1 MIEIMKKT
9 LLTICVLLLAYWSA
23 AVAQVNPDKVHKIG
37 DRTALTL
44 STEFNQLQ
52 VKDKGVKADSEE
64 ETWVAYAVGTYIHG
78 ATNDV
83 HLDMFNHTF
92 ENMLG
97 ANLPA
102 ANYESTLYRS
112 SKKYNKYK
120 ISPWANGSEM
130 VFSVDNITGYITVEP
145 SPVGFAGQ
153 AGNISAIDSYAYCGE
168 HPSIYDVANG
178 VFTFFI
184 ALVDNQYIY
193 GVDNDQFVI
202 TEYVI
207 PRGNTHGTCGK
218 NGGDNV
224 IWQLDQTGE
233 LLIHGSGEMEDY
245 VTDENKIK
253 RRPWEDLGGLIS
265 SIRIA
270 KGVTNVGEGA
280 FAFFEGA
287 TSIKIPNS
295 VTSIGKGAFQ
305 DCSGLTSIEIPN
317 SVTSIGTSAMNRCS
331 SLKNI
336 FIPHSVES
344 IGTAAFGG
352 CGLTSIVVAT
362 NNPVY
367 DSREDCNAIVE
378 TATNT
383 LIAGCKETFIPN
395 SVTSIGDYAFYGCS
409 GLTSIEIP
417 NSVTSI
423 GEGAFQDCSGLSH
436 LVFPNS
442 ITSIGNGV
450 VYGCSNLT
458 NLVIPNSVTS
468 IGDYAVNRCSSLKN
482 IFIPHSVESIGN
494 YAFYGC
500 SELQSVVMGNSVE
513 SIGTAAFGGC
523 GLTSIVVATNNP
535 VYDSREDCNAIVET
549 ATNTLIAGCKETFIP
564 NSVTSI
570 GDFAFYGCSGLTSI
584 EIPNSVTSIRKSAF
598 ENCSDLTSLE
608 IPNSVTS
615 IGDYVFYGCSGLF
628 RLVLPNSIT
637 SIGKAVVYGC
647 SNLTNLVIPNSVT
660 SIGDYAV
667 NRCSSLK
674 NIFIPHSVESIGNYA
689 FYGCSELQSV
699 VMGNSVT
706 AIGEGGFGGCDKL
719 ETIKMLGEIPPTA
732 FDDTFS
738 NYDATLYVPI
748 GSAGIYRSADVWTNF
763 SLIEEFDATGI
774 ENVETIV
781 GKNVSVYTT
790 NGKLVQQIPN
800 YNGAPLRLPKGV
812 YVVRAGKETKKV
824 LVK

>member
-9 LLTICVLLLAYWSA
+9 LLTICVLLLAYWNA

-64 ETWVAYAVGTYIHG
+64 ETWEAYAVGTYVHG
-78 ATNDV
+78 ASSSLYVNAFGQEV
-83 HLDMFNHTF
+83 PNK
-92 ENMLG
+92 LG
-97 ANLPA
+97 KYAPSQKYDA
-102 ANYESTLYRS
+102 VLYRS
-112 SKKYNKYK
+112 SKKSNRYVIEPYM
-120 ISPWANGSEM
+120 NGQQLS
-130 VFSVDNITGYITVEP
+130 FQVDNATGYVVVAGSSSGIQGNAGTVVVVDLYSVLGEYP
-145 SPVGFAGQ
+145 SEFDEEAGV
-153 AGNISAIDSYAYCGE
+153 IDFYLLLG
-168 HPSIYDVANG
+168 
-178 VFTFFI
+178 
-184 ALVDNQYIY
+184 DNQYYY
-193 GVDNDQFVI
+193 GVDHDQFVI
-202 TEYVI
+202 TEYLVS
-207 PRGNTHGTCGK
+207 GGTCGK

-224 IWQLDQTGE
+224 IWQLNQTGE

-245 VTDENKIK
+245 VTDENNIE

-287 TSIKIPNS
+287 TSIKISNS

-317 SVTSIGTSAMNRCS
+317 SVTSIGFSAMNRCS

-395 SVTSIGDYAFYGCS
+395 SVTSIGAAAFYDCS
-409 GLTSIEIP
+409 NLTSLEIP

-423 GEGAFQDCSGLSH
+423 G
-436 LVFPNS
+436 
-442 ITSIGNGV
+442 
-450 VYGCSNLT
+450 
-458 NLVIPNSVTS
+458 
-468 IGDYAVNRCSSLKN
+468 R
-482 IFIPHSVESIGN
+482 
-494 YAFYGC
+494 
-500 SELQSVVMGNSVE
+500 
-513 SIGTAAFGGC
+513 
-523 GLTSIVVATNNP
+523 
-535 VYDSREDCNAIVET
+535 
-549 ATNTLIAGCKETFIP
+549 
-564 NSVTSI
+564 
-570 GDFAFYGCSGLTSI
+570 
-584 EIPNSVTSIRKSAF
+584 SAF

-615 IGDYVFYGCSGLF
+615 IGDYAFYGCSGLS

-719 ETIKMLGEIPPTA
+719 DTIKMLGEIPPTA
-732 FDDTFS
+732 FDNTFS

-790 NGKLVQQIPN
+790 NGKLVQQVPN

>member
-9 LLTICVLLLAYWSA
+9 LLTIFVLLLASWSA

-37 DRTALTL
+37 DRAALTL
-44 STEFNQLQ
+44 SAEFNQLQ

-64 ETWVAYAVGTYIHG
+64 ETWEAYAVGTYIHG
-78 ATNDV
+78 ATNYV
-83 HLDMFNHTF
+83 HLDRFNHTF

-102 ANYESTLYRS
+102 AKYESTLYRS
-112 SKKYNKYK
+112 SKNFNKYK

-130 VFSVDNITGYITVEP
+130 VFSVDNETGLITVEQ
-145 SPVGFAGQ
+145 SPVGLAGQ
-153 AGNISAIDSYAYCGE
+153 SGSISAIDSYGYCGE
-168 HPSIYDVANG
+168 HPSTYDVANG

-202 TEYVI
+202 TEYV
-207 PRGNTHGTCGK
+207 THGTCGK

-224 IWQLDQTGE
+224 IWQLDLETGE

-245 VTDENKIK
+245 IAYIQ
-253 RRPWEDLGGLIS
+253 PWAGLRDKIS

-270 KGVTNVGEGA
+270 EGVTNVGAGA
-280 FAFFEGA
+280 FALHEKIKNVELPNSI
-287 TSIKIPNS
+287 TSIGDHAFKTCSGLTSLELPNSITSIGDFAFYGCSGLSHLVFPNSITSIGYAVVYGCSNLTNFVIPNS
-295 VTSIGKGAFQ
+295 VTSIG
-305 DCSGLTSIEIPN
+305 DY
-317 SVTSIGTSAMNRCS
+317 AMNSCS

-344 IGTAAFGG
+344 IGKHAFYGCSELQSVVMGNSVTAIGAGAFGG
-352 CGLTSIVVAT
+352 CSGLTSIVVAT

-395 SVTSIGDYAFYGCS
+395 SVTSIGRSAFYDCS
-409 GLTSIEIP
+409 GLTSLE
-417 NSVTSI
+417 
-423 GEGAFQDCSGLSH
+423 LS
-436 LVFPNS
+436 NS
-442 ITSIGNGV
+442 I
-450 VYGCSNLT
+450 
-458 NLVIPNSVTS
+458 
-468 IGDYAVNRCSSLKN
+468 
-482 IFIPHSVESIGN
+482 
-494 YAFYGC
+494 
-500 SELQSVVMGNSVE
+500 
-513 SIGTAAFGGC
+513 
-523 GLTSIVVATNNP
+523 
-535 VYDSREDCNAIVET
+535 
-549 ATNTLIAGCKETFIP
+549 
-564 NSVTSI
+564 TSI
-570 GDFAFYGCSGLTSI
+570 GDFAFYGCSGLS
-584 EIPNSVTSIRKSAF
+584 
-598 ENCSDLTSLE
+598 
-608 IPNSVTS
+608 
-615 IGDYVFYGCSGLF
+615 

-637 SIGKAVVYGC
+637 SIGEAVVYGC

-660 SIGDYAV
+660 SIGDHAM

-674 NIFIPHSVESIGNYA
+674 NIFIPNSVESIGTYA

-719 ETIKMLGEIPPTA
+719 DTIKMLGEIPPTA
-732 FDDTFS
+732 FDNTFS

-748 GSAGIYRSADVWTNF
+748 GSAGIYRSADVGTTF
-763 SLIEEFDATGI
+763 SLIEEFDITGI
-774 ENVETIV
+774 EHVETIV
-781 GKNVSVYTT
+781 GKDVSVYTT
-790 NGKLVQQIPN
+790 NGKLVQQVPN

>member
-9 LLTICVLLLAYWSA
+9 LLTICVLLLAYWNA
-23 AVAQVNPDKVHKIG
+23 AMAQVNPDKVHKIG

-64 ETWVAYAVGTYIHG
+64 ETWVACAVGTYVHG
-78 ATNDV
+78 ASGSLYVNAFGQEV
-83 HLDMFNHTF
+83 PNK
-92 ENMLG
+92 LG
-97 ANLPA
+97 KYAPSQKYDA
-102 ANYESTLYRS
+102 VLYRS
-112 SKKYNKYK
+112 SKKSNRYVIEPYM
-120 ISPWANGSEM
+120 NGQQLS
-130 VFSVDNITGYITVEP
+130 FQVDNATGYVVVGGSSSGMQGNAGTV
-145 SPVGFAGQ
+145 VVV
-153 AGNISAIDSYAYCGE
+153 DSYSVLGE
-168 HPSIYDVANG
+168 YPSVFDEEAG
-178 VFTFFI
+178 VINFY
-184 ALVDNQYIY
+184 LLLGDNQYYY
-193 GVDNDQFVI
+193 GVDHDQFVI
-202 TEYVI
+202 TEKYVVSV
-207 PRGNTHGTCGK
+207 GTCGK

-224 IWQLDQTGE
+224 IWQLNQTGE

-245 VTDENKIK
+245 MTDENKIK

-295 VTSIGKGAFQ
+295 VTSIG
-305 DCSGLTSIEIPN
+305 
-317 SVTSIGTSAMNRCS
+317 
-331 SLKNI
+331 
-336 FIPHSVES
+336 
-344 IGTAAFGG
+344 AA
-352 CGLTSIVVAT
+352 
-362 NNPVY
+362 
-367 DSREDCNAIVE
+367 
-378 TATNT
+378 
-383 LIAGCKETFIPN
+383 
-395 SVTSIGDYAFYGCS
+395 AFYGCS

-423 GEGAFQDCSGLSH
+423 GYSAM
-436 LVFPNS
+436 
-442 ITSIGNGV
+442 
-450 VYGCSNLT
+450 
-458 NLVIPNSVTS
+458 
-468 IGDYAVNRCSSLKN
+468 NRCSSLKN
-482 IFIPHSVESIGN
+482 IFIPYSVESIGN
-494 YAFYGC
+494 YAFCGC
-500 SELQSVVMGNSVE
+500 S
-513 SIGTAAFGGC
+513 

-615 IGDYVFYGCSGLF
+615 IGDYVFYGCSGLS

-719 ETIKMLGEIPPTA
+719 DTIKMLGEIPPTA
-732 FDDTFS
+732 FDNTFS

-763 SLIEEFDATGI
+763 SLIEEFDITGI
-774 ENVETIV
+774 EHVETIV
-781 GKNVSVYTT
+781 GKDVSVYTT

>member
-9 LLTICVLLLAYWSA
+9 LLTICVLLLASWSA
-23 AVAQVNPDKVHKIG
+23 AVAQVNPAKVHKVG
-37 DRTALTL
+37 DRATLTL

-64 ETWVAYAVGTYIHG
+64 ETWEAYAVGTYIHG
-78 ATNDV
+78 ATNYV
-83 HLDMFNHTF
+83 HLDRFNHTF

-102 ANYESTLYRS
+102 AKYESTLYRS
-112 SKKYNKYK
+112 SKNFNKYK
-120 ISPWANGSEM
+120 ISPWANNSEM
-130 VFSVDNITGYITVEP
+130 VFSVDNITGLITVKQ
-145 SPVGFAGQ
+145 SPVGLAGQ
-153 AGNISAIDSYAYCGE
+153 AGNIFAIDSYGYCGE
-168 HPSIYDVANG
+168 HPSTYDVANG

-184 ALVDNQYIY
+184 ALLDNQYIY

-202 TEYVI
+202 TEKYVVS
-207 PRGNTHGTCGK
+207 GGTCGK

-245 VTDENKIK
+245 MADENTIG
-253 RRPWEDLGGLIS
+253 RRPWKDLGGLIS

-287 TSIKIPNS
+287 TSIKISNSVTSIGTAAFYGCSGLTSIEIPNS
-295 VTSIGKGAFQ
+295 VTSIGRSAFAN
-305 DCSGLTSIEIPN
+305 CSGLTSIEIPN

-336 FIPHSVES
+336 FIPNSVES
-344 IGTAAFGG
+344 IGTAAFYGCSGLTSIEIPNSVTSIGEGAFGGCGLTCIVVATDNSVYDSRENCNAIIETVNNTLVQGCKETFIPNSVTSIGTSAFEGCSDLTSIVIPNSVTSIGDYAVNRCSSLKNIFIPHSVESIGKYAFYGCSELQSVVMGNSVESIGRSAFGG

-362 NNPVY
+362 KNPVY

-395 SVTSIGDYAFYGCS
+395 SVTSIGESAFYDCS
-409 GLTSIEIP
+409 GLISIEIP

-423 GEGAFQDCSGLSH
+423 GA
-436 LVFPNS
+436 
-442 ITSIGNGV
+442 
-450 VYGCSNLT
+450 
-458 NLVIPNSVTS
+458 
-468 IGDYAVNRCSSLKN
+468 
-482 IFIPHSVESIGN
+482 
-494 YAFYGC
+494 
-500 SELQSVVMGNSVE
+500 
-513 SIGTAAFGGC
+513 
-523 GLTSIVVATNNP
+523 
-535 VYDSREDCNAIVET
+535 
-549 ATNTLIAGCKETFIP
+549 
-564 NSVTSI
+564 
-570 GDFAFYGCSGLTSI
+570 
-584 EIPNSVTSIRKSAF
+584 SAF
-598 ENCSDLTSLE
+598 EDCSDLTSLE

-615 IGDYVFYGCSGLF
+615 IGDYAFYGCSGLS

-674 NIFIPHSVESIGNYA
+674 NIFIPHSVESIGTYA

-719 ETIKMLGEIPPTA
+719 DTIKMLGEIPPTA
-732 FDDTFS
+732 FDNTFS

-800 YNGAPLRLPKGV
+800 YNGEPLRLPKGV

>member
-1 MIEIMKKT
+1 MSCRLLFFLPEYRQYSTTEDKQTEGSRCKGVDHSLLVCCNGHLAVTWAGTSKKEWFAPLYFMIEIMKKT
-9 LLTICVLLLAYWSA
+9 LLTICVLLLASWNA
-23 AVAQVNPDKVHKIG
+23 VVAQVNPDKVHKIG

-78 ATNDV
+78 ASGSLYVNAFGQEV
-83 HLDMFNHTF
+83 PNK
-92 ENMLG
+92 LG
-97 ANLPA
+97 KYAPSQKYDA
-102 ANYESTLYRS
+102 VLYRS
-112 SKKYNKYK
+112 SKKSNRYVIEPYM
-120 ISPWANGSEM
+120 NGQQLS
-130 VFSVDNITGYITVEP
+130 FQVDNATGYV
-145 SPVGFAGQ
+145 VVAGSSSGMQ
-153 AGNISAIDSYAYCGE
+153 GNAGTIVVVDSYSVLGE
-168 HPSIYDVANG
+168 YPSEFNEEAG
-178 VFTFFI
+178 VIDFY
-184 ALVDNQYIY
+184 LLLGDNQYYY
-193 GVDNDQFVI
+193 GVDHDQFVI
-202 TEYVI
+202 TEYV
-207 PRGNTHGTCGK
+207 THGTCGK

-224 IWQLDQTGE
+224 IWQLDLETGE

-245 VTDENKIK
+245 IAYIQ
-253 RRPWEDLGGLIS
+253 PWAGLRDKIS

-270 KGVTNVGEGA
+270 EGVTNVGAGA
-280 FAFFEGA
+280 FALHEKIKNVELPNSI
-287 TSIKIPNS
+287 TSIGDHAFKTCSGLTSLELPNSITSIGDFAFYGCSGLSHLVFPNSITSIGYAVVYGCSNLTNFVIPNS
-295 VTSIGKGAFQ
+295 VTSIG
-305 DCSGLTSIEIPN
+305 DY
-317 SVTSIGTSAMNRCS
+317 AMNSCS

-344 IGTAAFGG
+344 IGKHAFYGCSELQSVVMGNSVTAIGAGAFGG
-352 CGLTSIVVAT
+352 CSGLTSIVVAT

-395 SVTSIGDYAFYGCS
+395 SVTSIGRSAFYDCS
-409 GLTSIEIP
+409 GLTSLE
-417 NSVTSI
+417 
-423 GEGAFQDCSGLSH
+423 LS
-436 LVFPNS
+436 NS
-442 ITSIGNGV
+442 I
-450 VYGCSNLT
+450 
-458 NLVIPNSVTS
+458 
-468 IGDYAVNRCSSLKN
+468 
-482 IFIPHSVESIGN
+482 
-494 YAFYGC
+494 
-500 SELQSVVMGNSVE
+500 
-513 SIGTAAFGGC
+513 
-523 GLTSIVVATNNP
+523 
-535 VYDSREDCNAIVET
+535 
-549 ATNTLIAGCKETFIP
+549 
-564 NSVTSI
+564 TSI
-570 GDFAFYGCSGLTSI
+570 GDFAFYGCSGLS
-584 EIPNSVTSIRKSAF
+584 
-598 ENCSDLTSLE
+598 
-608 IPNSVTS
+608 
-615 IGDYVFYGCSGLF
+615 

-637 SIGKAVVYGC
+637 SIGEAVVYGC

-660 SIGDYAV
+660 SIGDHAM

-674 NIFIPHSVESIGNYA
+674 NIFIPNSVESIGTYA

-719 ETIKMLGEIPPTA
+719 DTIKMLGEIPPTA
-732 FDDTFS
+732 FDNTFS

>member
-9 LLTICVLLLAYWSA
+9 LLTIFVLLLASWSA

-37 DRTALTL
+37 DRAALTL
-44 STEFNQLQ
+44 SAEFNQLQ

-64 ETWVAYAVGTYIHG
+64 ETWEAYAVGTYIHG
-78 ATNDV
+78 ATNYV
-83 HLDMFNHTF
+83 HLDRFNHTF

-102 ANYESTLYRS
+102 AKYESTLYRS
-112 SKKYNKYK
+112 SKNFNKYK

-130 VFSVDNITGYITVEP
+130 VFSVDNETGYITVEP
-145 SPVGFAGQ
+145 SPIGFTGQ
-153 AGNISAIDSYAYCGE
+153 SGNIFAIDSYGYCGE
-168 HPSIYDVANG
+168 HPSTYDVANG

-202 TEYVI
+202 TEYV
-207 PRGNTHGTCGK
+207 THGTCGK

-224 IWQLDQTGE
+224 IWQLDLETGE

-245 VTDENKIK
+245 IAYIQ
-253 RRPWEDLGGLIS
+253 PWAGLRDKIS

-270 KGVTNVGEGA
+270 EGVTNVGAGA
-280 FAFFEGA
+280 FALHEKIKNVELPNSI
-287 TSIKIPNS
+287 TSIGDHAFKTCSGLTSLELPNSITSIGDFAFYGCSGLSHLVFPNSITSIGYAVVYGCSNLTNFVIPNS
-295 VTSIGKGAFQ
+295 VTSIG
-305 DCSGLTSIEIPN
+305 DY
-317 SVTSIGTSAMNRCS
+317 AMNSCS

-344 IGTAAFGG
+344 IGKHAFYGCSELQSVVMGNSVTAIGAGAFGG
-352 CGLTSIVVAT
+352 CSGLTSIVVAT

-395 SVTSIGDYAFYGCS
+395 SVTSIGRSAFYDCS
-409 GLTSIEIP
+409 GLTSLE
-417 NSVTSI
+417 
-423 GEGAFQDCSGLSH
+423 LS
-436 LVFPNS
+436 NS
-442 ITSIGNGV
+442 I
-450 VYGCSNLT
+450 
-458 NLVIPNSVTS
+458 
-468 IGDYAVNRCSSLKN
+468 
-482 IFIPHSVESIGN
+482 
-494 YAFYGC
+494 
-500 SELQSVVMGNSVE
+500 
-513 SIGTAAFGGC
+513 
-523 GLTSIVVATNNP
+523 
-535 VYDSREDCNAIVET
+535 
-549 ATNTLIAGCKETFIP
+549 
-564 NSVTSI
+564 TSI
-570 GDFAFYGCSGLTSI
+570 GDFAFYGCSGLS
-584 EIPNSVTSIRKSAF
+584 
-598 ENCSDLTSLE
+598 
-608 IPNSVTS
+608 
-615 IGDYVFYGCSGLF
+615 

-637 SIGKAVVYGC
+637 SIGEAVVYGC

-660 SIGDYAV
+660 SIGDHAM

-674 NIFIPHSVESIGNYA
+674 NIFIPNSVESIGTYA

-719 ETIKMLGEIPPTA
+719 DTIKMLGEIPPTA
-732 FDDTFS
+732 FDNTFS

>member
-9 LLTICVLLLAYWSA
+9 LLTICVLLLASWNA

-64 ETWVAYAVGTYIHG
+64 ETWEAYAVGTYVHG
-78 ATNDV
+78 ASSSLYVNAFGQEV
-83 HLDMFNHTF
+83 P
-92 ENMLG
+92 NMLG
-97 ANLPA
+97 KYAPSQKYDA
-102 ANYESTLYRS
+102 VLYRS
-112 SKKYNKYK
+112 SKKSNRYVIEPYM
-120 ISPWANGSEM
+120 NGQQLS
-130 VFSVDNITGYITVEP
+130 FQVDNATGYV
-145 SPVGFAGQ
+145 VVAGSSSGMQ
-153 AGNISAIDSYAYCGE
+153 GNAGTIVVVDSYSVLGE
-168 HPSIYDVANG
+168 YPSEFDEEAG
-178 VFTFFI
+178 VIDFY
-184 ALVDNQYIY
+184 LLLGDNQYYY
-193 GVDNDQFVI
+193 GVDHDQFVI
-202 TEYVI
+202 TEKYVVS
-207 PRGNTHGTCGK
+207 GGTCGK

-224 IWQLDQTGE
+224 IWQLNQTGE

-245 VTDENKIK
+245 VTDENKIE
-253 RRPWEDLGGLIS
+253 RRPWDAQSDKIA

-287 TSIKIPNS
+287 TSIKISNS

-317 SVTSIGTSAMNRCS
+317 SVTSIGDYAFYGCSGLTS
-331 SLKNI
+331 I
-336 FIPHSVES
+336 EIPNSVTS
-344 IGTAAFGG
+344 IGTGAFGG
-352 CGLTSIVVAT
+352 CSGLTSIVVAT

-383 LIAGCKETFIPN
+383 LIAGCKDTFIPN

-423 GEGAFQDCSGLSH
+423 GRGAFFGCSGLSH

-442 ITSIGNGV
+442 ITSIGN
-450 VYGCSNLT
+450 S
-458 NLVIPNSVTS
+458 
-468 IGDYAVNRCSSLKN
+468 
-482 IFIPHSVESIGN
+482 
-494 YAFYGC
+494 
-500 SELQSVVMGNSVE
+500 
-513 SIGTAAFGGC
+513 
-523 GLTSIVVATNNP
+523 
-535 VYDSREDCNAIVET
+535 
-549 ATNTLIAGCKETFIP
+549 
-564 NSVTSI
+564 
-570 GDFAFYGCSGLTSI
+570 
-584 EIPNSVTSIRKSAF
+584 
-598 ENCSDLTSLE
+598 
-608 IPNSVTS
+608 
-615 IGDYVFYGCSGLF
+615 
-628 RLVLPNSIT
+628 
-637 SIGKAVVYGC
+637 VVYGC

-719 ETIKMLGEIPPTA
+719 ETIKMLGEIPPIA
-732 FDDTFS
+732 FDNTFS

-763 SLIEEFDATGI
+763 SLIEEFDITGI
-774 ENVETIV
+774 EHVETIV
-781 GKNVSVYTT
+781 GKDVSVYTT
-790 NGKLVQQIPN
+790 NGKLVRQIPN

>member
-9 LLTICVLLLAYWSA
+9 LLTICVLLLASWSA

-44 STEFNQLQ
+44 STECNQLQ

-64 ETWVAYAVGTYIHG
+64 ETWEAYAVGTYVHG
-78 ATNDV
+78 ASGSLYVNAFGQEV
-83 HLDMFNHTF
+83 PNK
-92 ENMLG
+92 LG
-97 ANLPA
+97 KYAPSQKYDA
-102 ANYESTLYRS
+102 VLYRS
-112 SKKYNKYK
+112 SKKSNRYVIEPYM
-120 ISPWANGSEM
+120 NGQQLS
-130 VFSVDNITGYITVEP
+130 FQVDNATGYV
-145 SPVGFAGQ
+145 VVAGSSSGMQ
-153 AGNISAIDSYAYCGE
+153 GNAGTIVVVDSYSVLGE
-168 HPSIYDVANG
+168 YPSEFDEEAG
-178 VFTFFI
+178 VIDFY
-184 ALVDNQYIY
+184 LLLGDNQYYY
-193 GVDNDQFVI
+193 GVDHDQFVI
-202 TEYVI
+202 TEKYVVS
-207 PRGNTHGTCGK
+207 GGTCGK

-224 IWQLDQTGE
+224 IWQLNQTGE

-245 VTDENKIK
+245 VTDENNIE

-287 TSIKIPNS
+287 TSIKISNS

-317 SVTSIGTSAMNRCS
+317 SVTSIGFSAMNRCS

-409 GLTSIEIP
+409 GLS
-417 NSVTSI
+417 
-423 GEGAFQDCSGLSH
+423 
-436 LVFPNS
+436 
-442 ITSIGNGV
+442 
-450 VYGCSNLT
+450 
-458 NLVIPNSVTS
+458 
-468 IGDYAVNRCSSLKN
+468 
-482 IFIPHSVESIGN
+482 
-494 YAFYGC
+494 
-500 SELQSVVMGNSVE
+500 
-513 SIGTAAFGGC
+513 
-523 GLTSIVVATNNP
+523 
-535 VYDSREDCNAIVET
+535 
-549 ATNTLIAGCKETFIP
+549 
-564 NSVTSI
+564 
-570 GDFAFYGCSGLTSI
+570 
-584 EIPNSVTSIRKSAF
+584 
-598 ENCSDLTSLE
+598 
-608 IPNSVTS
+608 
-615 IGDYVFYGCSGLF
+615 

-719 ETIKMLGEIPPTA
+719 DTIKMLGEIPPTA
-732 FDDTFS
+732 FDNTFS

-790 NGKLVQQIPN
+790 NGKLVQQVPN